1 MDWTDGQRADLARH
15 YARIG
20 YQQGE
25 LWPAPPDNLEPAD
38 VVALLKAIPD
48 GAGRDGYI
56 AALKTGGKP
65 ALIPVTFIAN
75 NELAL
80 HVADPAAAEKFYTEV
95 LGCVAFNRTPN
106 CISLTNGAL
115 KLYLLRD
122 PASTHEPVIPSFSV
136 TNRAAALARLQA
148 AGCALV
154 PVGPHAPGESYIKD
168 PHGIVFDV
176 VERAPG

>member
-1 MDWTDGQRADLARH
+1 MQWTDSQRAEMARH

-20 YQQGE
+20 YVQGE
-25 LWPAPPDNLEPAD
+25 LWPPPPDNLEPAD
-38 VVALLKAIPD
+38 VIALLKTIPD
-48 GAGRDGYI
+48 GAGREGYI
-56 AALKTGGKP
+56 AGLARGGKP
-65 ALIPVTFIAN
+65 IPVNFVAN

-80 HVADPAAAEKFYTEV
+80 HVADPVVAEKFYTEV
-95 LGCVAFNRTPN
+95 LGCVVLNRAPD

-122 PASTHEPVIPSFSV
+122 PAPTHDAVIPSFSV
-136 TNRAAALARLQA
+136 TNRVAALARLQA

-154 PVGPHAPGESYIKD
+154 PIGPHAPGQFYARD

-176 VERAPG
+176 VERAGP